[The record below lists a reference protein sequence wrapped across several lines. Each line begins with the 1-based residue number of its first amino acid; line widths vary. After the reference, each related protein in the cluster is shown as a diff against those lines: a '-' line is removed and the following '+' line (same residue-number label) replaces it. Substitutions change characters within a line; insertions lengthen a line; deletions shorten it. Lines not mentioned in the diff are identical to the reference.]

1 MKKIALTLAA
11 TSITLV
17 SYSAFQLK
25 MANTFAWQQQQ
36 VLTTLAYWTT
46 YFLNLKK
53 TLATKWIS
61 SRRALEKR

>member
-17 SYSAFQLK
+17 SYSAFSAQEGEHIL
-25 MANTFAWQQQQ
+25 WRQQQ
-36 VLTTLAYWTT
+36 VLTTQAYWTT

-61 SRRALEKR
+61 SLLVQVKR